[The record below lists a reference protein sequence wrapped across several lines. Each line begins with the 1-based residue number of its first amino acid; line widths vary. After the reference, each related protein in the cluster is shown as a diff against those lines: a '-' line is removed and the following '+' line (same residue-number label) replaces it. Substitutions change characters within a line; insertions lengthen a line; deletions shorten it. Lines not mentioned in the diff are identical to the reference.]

1 MGFSGPKTFAE
12 NRIYSI
18 LLIVRKTVKIKQ

>member
-1 MGFSGPKTFAE
+1 MGFSGTKTFAE

-18 LLIVRKTVKIKQ
+18 LLIISKTVKIKQ